1 MLWNERSKLE
11 NAVNSMKFLEKPTQN
26 TPHFVATISVQS
38 KQEALNSP
46 QQGVCG
52 SELLRV
58 IHRNGIP

>member
-1 MLWNERSKLE
+1 MVFKWFSY
-11 NAVNSMKFLEKPTQN
+11 FLP
-26 TPHFVATISVQS
+26 PHFVATISVQS